1 MTSSTFP
8 DSFDLPYQPP
18 AHCLQPAPPHANDA
32 ALSRNR
38 WGFADTRFSVD
49 AHGIVRLS
57 GTRYSLCG
65 QDIDRLLPWAETQL
79 GIKFDPSDSNEFRYP
94 QPQPASRLDTAQL
107 AALQQL
113 FSHEDLVLEP
123 LERLRHGHGHSQEDI
138 WAANYGSFARIPDAV
153 VYPRDEDTVR
163 RLLQLAQAQQLGL
176 IPYGG
181 GTNVTSAGRCPPQ
194 EVRPILSVDMS
205 RMNAVRWID
214 PHNLVAC
221 IEAGATGAQINA
233 VLGQHGFTLGHEPD
247 SYELSTLGGWIAT
260 HASGM
265 KKNRYGNIEQIVLD
279 CRVITPTGELLRR
292 NVADRESI
300 GFDHRRLVLGSEG
313 RLGIITQALVRIH
326 RLPEV
331 QQHESLVF
339 PDFARG
345 VTFFHALQRSG
356 TLPAS
361 IRLMD
366 NRQFIL
372 GQCLKPAAKGLAAL
386 KSRLQKRWLQNV
398 KGFDLQRMAACT
410 VLFEGSAEEVREQRA
425 RVARLMRA
433 HGGIFGGAGNGRQG
447 YSLTFGIAY
456 LRDFLLTQ
464 WIIAESFETTVPW
477 SGVQA
482 LCENVQQ
489 RVAAEHRAL
498 NLPGRPFLS
507 WRLTQA
513 YHSSACLYFYLG
525 FCYKGVADP
534 SAVYSRVEHAAREAI
549 LQSGGTLSHHH
560 GIGKIRREL
569 LPAIMGDTSLALNQA
584 IKQQLDPDNILVCG
598 NQ

>member
-1 MTSSTFP
+1 MRP
-8 DSFDLPYQPP
+8 DSFDHAYDAR
-18 AHCLQPAPPHANDA
+18 AHCLLPDPAEHSAG

-38 WGFADTRFSVD
+38 WGYEDTRFSVD
-49 AHGIVRLS
+49 ASGIVRLS
-57 GTRYSLCG
+57 GDRYSLCG
-65 QDIDRLLPWAETQL
+65 LAIDRLFPWAETQL
-79 GIKFDPSDSNEFRYP
+79 GLKLDPLDVHEFRYP
-94 QPQPASRLDTAQL
+94 AAQPPSRLNAAQRD
-107 AALQQL
+107 ALLQVL
-113 FSHEDLVLEP
+113 DAGDLNLDP

-138 WAANYGSFARIPDAV
+138 WAANYGALPRIPDAV
-153 VYPRDEDTVR
+153 VYPRNEDSVR
-163 RLLQLAQAQQLGL
+163 RLLQLAQEYQLGL
-176 IPYGG
+176 IPFGG
-181 GTNVTSAGRCPPQ
+181 GTNVTSACRCPEQ
-194 EVRPILSVDMS
+194 EQRAILSVDLS
-205 RMNAVRWID
+205 RMSAVRWID

-221 IEAGATGAQINA
+221 IEAGATGAQISA
-233 VLGQHGFTLGHEPD
+233 VLARHGFTLGHEPD

-265 KKNRYGNIEQIVLD
+265 KKNRYGNIEDIVLD
-279 CRVITPTGELLRR
+279 CRVLTPNGELLR
-292 NVADRESI
+292 NNSADRESI

-345 VTFFHALQRSG
+345 VAFFHALQRSG

-372 GQCLKPAAKGLAAL
+372 GQCLKPSPTGLARF
-386 KSRLQKRWLQNV
+386 KSKLQKAWLRKA
-398 KGFDLQRMAACT
+398 KGFDLDRMAACT
-410 VLFEGSAEEVREQRA
+410 VLFEGTAAEVREQRQ
-425 RVARLMRA
+425 RVAQVMKA
-433 HGGIFGGAGNGRQG
+433 HGGLFGGAGNGKQG

-477 SGVQA
+477 SGVLA
-482 LCENVQQ
+482 LCENVKQ
-489 RVAAEHRAL
+489 RVEAEHSAL
-498 NLPGRPFLS
+498 QLPGRPFLS
-507 WRLTQA
+507 YRLTQA
-513 YHSSACLYFYLG
+513 YHGSACLYFYLG
-525 FCYKGVADP
+525 FSYKGVANP
-534 SAVYSRVEHAAREAI
+534 SAVYTQVEHAAREAV

-560 GIGKIRREL
+560 GIGKVRREF
-569 LPAIMGDTSLALNQA
+569 LPAIMGETSLALNRA
-584 IKQQLDPDNILVCG
+584 IKQQLDPGNILVCG